1 MIDLAAVLR
10 QTFVARAEYHECIT
24 LTNDRAAKLAMD
36 GAAELPLLVVAER
49 QTAGRGRDGNR
60 WWTGPGAMA
69 FSLAVDAHSVAADD
83 ARSPL
88 VALSVGL
95 AVAQTVAGR
104 LPDQSI
110 GIHWPND
117 VLAGDRKLAG
127 ILVEVLP
134 NRRHVIGV
142 GLNTNNTI
150 ADAPPEL
157 QSVAC
162 TLRDLSGKEHDP
174 TALLVE
180 LLQRMERE
188 FQRLRQE
195 PDRVAAEADAIRE
208 KGTFYWNS

>member
-1 MIDLAAVLR
+1 
-10 QTFVARAEYHECIT
+10 
-24 LTNDRAAKLAMD
+24 
-36 GAAELPLLVVAER
+36 
-49 QTAGRGRDGNR
+49 
-60 WWTGPGAMA
+60 MA
-69 FSLAVDAHSVAADD
+69 F
-83 ARSPL
+83 
-88 VALSVGL
+88 SVGL
-95 AVAQTVAGR
+95 AVVETVARR
-104 LPDQSI
+104 LPDQPV

-142 GLNTNNTI
+142 GLNTNNTM

-157 QSVAC
+157 HSVAC
-162 TLRDLSGKEHDP
+162 TLRDLSGKEHDQ

-195 PDRVAAEADAIRE
+195 PDRVAAQADAIRE
-208 KGTFYWNS
+208 KGTFYLEIRRVRGTHHPPLAVAATKGSPKPVAT